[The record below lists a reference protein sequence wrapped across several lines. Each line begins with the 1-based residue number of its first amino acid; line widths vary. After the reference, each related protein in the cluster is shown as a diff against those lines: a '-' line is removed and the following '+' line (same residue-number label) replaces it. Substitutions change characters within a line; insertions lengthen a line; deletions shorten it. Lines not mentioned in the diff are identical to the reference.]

1 MSSGALAIASIV
13 TSVVAAS
20 ATMSA
25 GDAEKA
31 LYEQKAYDAKLQSKQ
46 QNIAARREGVAV
58 MRKTNE
64 IMARNVAVAF
74 SGNIQPFMGG
84 QTVDLLNRYTL
95 KQGVT
100 DYYQTKDN
108 ATLAT
113 QFGIQQANQYSMAGS
128 LAQQTARA
136 SAFTQVAGGFMGA
149 AQVGGAQSLFRT
161 PAPTSSINL
170 SNYGTFSGGI

>member
-1 MSSGALAIASIV
+1 MSGPQLAIASIV
-13 TSVVAAS
+13 ASVAS
-20 ATMSA
+20 ASLTMSA
-25 GDAEKA
+25 ADQEKA
-31 LYEQKAYDAKLQSKQ
+31 LFEQKAYDVKLQSKQ

-58 MRKTNE
+58 MKKTNE

-100 DYYQTKDN
+100 DYYQTQDN

-136 SAFTQVAGGFMGA
+136 SAFTQVAGGFMG
-149 AQVGGAQSLFRT
+149 GAQAVGTDNLFDVFRT
-161 PAPTSSINL
+161 S
-170 SNYGTFSGGI
+170 

>member
-31 LYEQKAYDAKLQSKQ
+31 LYEQKAYDTKLQSKQ

-58 MRKTNE
+58 MKKTNE

-100 DYYQTKDN
+100 DYYQTQDN

-128 LAQQTARA
+128 LAQQTSRA

-161 PAPTSSINL
+161 SAPTSSINL
-170 SNYGTFSGGI
+170 SNYGTFGGI